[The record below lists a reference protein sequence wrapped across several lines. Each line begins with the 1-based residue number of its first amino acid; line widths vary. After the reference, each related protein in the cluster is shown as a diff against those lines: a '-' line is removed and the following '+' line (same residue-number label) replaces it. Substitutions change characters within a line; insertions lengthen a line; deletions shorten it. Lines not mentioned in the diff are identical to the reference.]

1 MTRVA
6 LYARYSSD
14 NQREASIDDQLRICR
29 EQAKREKW
37 KIVGTYKDAG
47 ISGASMILRPG
58 IQALLQDAQASQFD
72 MVLAEALDRISRDQA
87 DVATLFKHLKFAGV
101 PIVTLAEGEIS
112 ELHVGLKG
120 TMNALFLKDLAAKTH
135 RGIRGRVEDGKSG
148 GGLCYGYKV
157 VKQLDARGDPIR
169 GDREIDA
176 AEANVV
182 RRIFREFA
190 AGIGPRTIARTLNE
204 EGVPGP
210 EGRLWSDTTIRGHV
224 KRGTGLVN
232 NELYVGRLIW
242 NRLRYLKD
250 PSTGKRVSRLNPE
263 SEWIVKDVPDL
274 RIVDDE
280 LWQAVRARQGE
291 IAEKFAN
298 VTEAVRAHHKKNR
311 LNGARRPKSLLSGL
325 VFCGCCGGPY
335 SLRGADRFAC
345 SNHISKGSCSNSRG
359 IAREDLERRVLAGLK
374 DRMMAPE
381 IVEDA
386 MRAYAEETN
395 RLNRERRSNGDSWK
409 AELVK
414 VEKQIAQIVEAIAD
428 GMYHPSMKEKMT
440 GLEARKEELT
450 ALLADA
456 PADTPDVLP
465 SASAIYA
472 KKVVA
477 LTKALNRKEER
488 QEASQDLRA
497 LIEKI
502 VLTPGP
508 ERGELYAT
516 LHGELR
522 TILEWT
528 ERQAIGKTAKTTK
541 PAAGA
546 TGLSVS
552 VVAGGRR
559 QPLESGGFRSLGQAL
574 GAQTAFAWIDGD
586 EHLSGPAFGVFVLP
600 AIVAE
605 LACHFDHDIGAH
617 AFGDGHLLWAID
629 LHSEAIGAMIV
640 FDFDPERDGFDC
652 AAAGFKG
659 ADFGRVQKFAGD
671 GDTIE
676 HERFSNER
684 SRLIRGRER
693 RPRRRSSRPAIE
705 AGRARRKWWGPRSA
719 RNARGPKARVSG
731 AGRRFSP

>member
-14 NQREASIDDQLRICR
+14 NQREASIEDQLRICR

-58 IQALLQDAQASQFD
+58 IQALLQDAQAGQFD
-72 MVLAEALDRISRDQA
+72 IVLAEALDRISRDQA
-87 DVATLFKHLKFAGV
+87 DVATFYKHLKFAGV
-101 PIVTLAEGEIS
+101 PIVTLSEGEIS

-148 GGLCYGYKV
+148 GGLCFGYNV

-169 GDREIDA
+169 GDREINE

-190 AGIGPRTIARTLNE
+190 AGVGPRTIARTLNE

-210 EGRLWSDTTIRGHV
+210 AGKLWSDTTIRGHV

-232 NELYVGRLIW
+232 NELYIGRLIW
-242 NRLRYLKD
+242 NRLRYIKD

-263 SEWIVKDVPDL
+263 SDWIIKDVPEL

-280 LWQAVRARQGE
+280 LWHSVRVRQGE

-298 VTEAVRAHHKKNR
+298 VTEAVRKHHKKNR
-311 LNGARRPKSLLSGL
+311 LNGTRRPKSLLSGL

-345 SNHISKGSCSNSRG
+345 SNHISKGACSNSRT
-359 IAREDLERRVLAGLK
+359 IPRECLEARVLSGLK

-381 IVEDA
+381 IVEEA

-395 RLNRERRSNGDSWK
+395 RLNRERRSSGDAWK

-414 VEKQIAQIVEAIAD
+414 IEKQIRGIIEAIKA
-428 GMYHPSMKEKMT
+428 GMFHESMKAEMDT
-440 GLEARKEELT
+440 LEARKTELNT
-450 ALLADA
+450 LLADA
-456 PADTPDVLP
+456 PEDTPDILP

-472 KKVVA
+472 KKVSA

-488 QEASQDLRA
+488 QEAAETLRG

-502 VLTPGP
+502 SLTPGP
-508 ERGELYAT
+508 ERGEIYVT
-516 LHGELR
+516 LHGELG
-522 TILEWT
+522 TILNWT
-528 ERQAIGKTAKTTK
+528 ERQAIGKATKTNT
-541 PAAGA
+541 PGGDL
-546 TGLSVS
+546 TGVSLS
-552 VVAGGRR
+552 VVAG
-559 QPLESGGFRSLGQAL
+559 
-574 GAQTAFAWIDGD
+574 
-586 EHLSGPAFGVFVLP
+586 
-600 AIVAE
+600 
-605 LACHFDHDIGAH
+605 
-617 AFGDGHLLWAID
+617 
-629 LHSEAIGAMIV
+629 
-640 FDFDPERDGFDC
+640 
-652 AAAGFKG
+652 AGFEP
-659 ADFGRVQKFAGD
+659 AAF
-671 GDTIE
+671 
-676 HERFSNER
+676 
-684 SRLIRGRER
+684 RL
-693 RPRRRSSRPAIE
+693 
-705 AGRARRKWWGPRSA
+705 
-719 RNARGPKARVSG
+719 
-731 AGRRFSP
+731 

>member
-14 NQREASIDDQLRICR
+14 NQREASIDDQYRICR
-29 EQAKREKW
+29 EQAKREDW
-37 KIVGTYKDAG
+37 KIVGTYKDAS

-58 IQALLQDAQASQFD
+58 IQALLQDAQAGKFD
-72 MVLAEALDRISRDQA
+72 IVLAEALDRVSRDQA
-87 DVATLFKHLKFAGV
+87 DVATFFKHLKFAGV

-135 RGIRGRVEDGKSG
+135 RGIRGRVEEGKSG

-157 VKQLDARGDPIR
+157 VKQFDARGDPIR
-169 GDREIDA
+169 GDREIDE
-176 AEANVV
+176 AEAMVV
-182 RRIFREFA
+182 RRVFRDFA
-190 AGIGPRTIARTLNE
+190 AGIAPRTIARTLNE

-210 EGRLWSDTTIRGHV
+210 GGKPWGDTTIRGHV

-232 NELYVGRLIW
+232 NELYIGRLIW
-242 NRLRYLKD
+242 NRLRYIKD

-280 LWQAVRARQGE
+280 LWQSVRERQGE
-291 IAEKFAN
+291 IAEKFVN
-298 VTEAVRAHHKKNR
+298 VAEGVRKHHRKNK

-374 DRMMAPE
+374 DRLMAPE
-381 IVEDA
+381 IVEEA

-395 RLNRERRSNGDSWK
+395 RLNRERRSNGDAWK

-414 VEKQIAQIVEAIAD
+414 VEKQIRGIIEAIKE
-428 GMYHPSMKEKMT
+428 GMFHPSMKGEMDT
-440 GLEARKEELT
+440 LEARKAELT

-456 PADTPDVLP
+456 PADTPDILP

-472 KKVVA
+472 KKVAA
-477 LTKALNRKEER
+477 LTKALNQKEER
-488 QEASQDLRA
+488 QEASQELRA

-502 VLTPGP
+502 VLTPGS
-508 ERGELYAT
+508 ERGEIFAT

-522 TILEWT
+522 TILAWI
-528 ERQAIGKTAKTTK
+528 ERQDIGKTAKTTK
-541 PAAGA
+541 PAGVE
-546 TGLSVS
+546 TGLLGS
-552 VVAGGRR
+552 VVAG
-559 QPLESGGFRSLGQAL
+559 
-574 GAQTAFAWIDGD
+574 
-586 EHLSGPAFGVFVLP
+586 
-600 AIVAE
+600 
-605 LACHFDHDIGAH
+605 
-617 AFGDGHLLWAID
+617 
-629 LHSEAIGAMIV
+629 
-640 FDFDPERDGFDC
+640 
-652 AAAGFKG
+652 AGFEP
-659 ADFGRVQKFAGD
+659 AAF
-671 GDTIE
+671 
-676 HERFSNER
+676 
-684 SRLIRGRER
+684 RL
-693 RPRRRSSRPAIE
+693 
-705 AGRARRKWWGPRSA
+705 
-719 RNARGPKARVSG
+719 
-731 AGRRFSP
+731 

>member
-14 NQREASIDDQLRICR
+14 NQREASIEDQLRICR

-58 IQALLQDAQASQFD
+58 IQALLQDAQAGQFD
-72 MVLAEALDRISRDQA
+72 IVLAEALDRISRDQA
-87 DVATLFKHLKFAGV
+87 DVATFYKHLKFAGV
-101 PIVTLAEGEIS
+101 PIVTLSEGEIS

-148 GGLCYGYKV
+148 GGLCFGYNV

-169 GDREIDA
+169 GDREINE

-190 AGIGPRTIARTLNE
+190 AGVGPRTIARTLNE

-210 EGRLWSDTTIRGHV
+210 AGKLWSDTTIRGHV

-232 NELYVGRLIW
+232 NELYIGRLIW
-242 NRLRYLKD
+242 NRLRYIKD

-263 SEWIVKDVPDL
+263 SDWIIKDVPEL

-280 LWQAVRARQGE
+280 LWHSVRVRQGE

-298 VTEAVRAHHKKNR
+298 VTEAVRKHHKKNR
-311 LNGARRPKSLLSGL
+311 LNGTRRPKSLLSGL

-345 SNHISKGSCSNSRG
+345 SNHISKGACSNSRT
-359 IAREDLERRVLAGLK
+359 IPREELEARVLSGLK

-381 IVEDA
+381 IVEEA

-395 RLNRERRSNGDSWK
+395 RLNRERRSSGDAWE

-414 VEKQIAQIVEAIAD
+414 IEKQIRGIIEAIKA
-428 GMYHPSMKEKMT
+428 GMFHESMKAEMDT
-440 GLEARKEELT
+440 LEARKTELN

-456 PADTPDVLP
+456 PEDTPDILP

-472 KKVVA
+472 KKVSA

-488 QEASQDLRA
+488 QEAAETLRG

-502 VLTPGP
+502 SLTPGP
-508 ERGELYAT
+508 ERGEIYAT
-516 LHGELR
+516 LHGELG
-522 TILEWT
+522 TILNWT
-528 ERQAIGKTAKTTK
+528 ERQAIGKAAKTTK
-541 PAAGA
+541 PAADA
-546 TGLSVS
+546 TGLSLS
-552 VVAGGRR
+552 VVAGT
-559 QPLESGGFRSLGQAL
+559 GFEPV
-574 GAQTAFAWIDGD
+574 TF
-586 EHLSGPAFGVFVLP
+586 
-600 AIVAE
+600 
-605 LACHFDHDIGAH
+605 
-617 AFGDGHLLWAID
+617 
-629 LHSEAIGAMIV
+629 
-640 FDFDPERDGFDC
+640 
-652 AAAGFKG
+652 
-659 ADFGRVQKFAGD
+659 
-671 GDTIE
+671 
-676 HERFSNER
+676 
-684 SRLIRGRER
+684 RL
-693 RPRRRSSRPAIE
+693 
-705 AGRARRKWWGPRSA
+705 
-719 RNARGPKARVSG
+719 
-731 AGRRFSP
+731 

>member
-14 NQREASIDDQLRICR
+14 NQREASIEDQLRICR

-58 IQALLQDAQASQFD
+58 IQALLQDAQAGQFD
-72 MVLAEALDRISRDQA
+72 IVLAEALDRISRDQA
-87 DVATLFKHLKFAGV
+87 DVATFYKHLKFAGV
-101 PIVTLAEGEIS
+101 PIVTLSEGEIS

-148 GGLCYGYKV
+148 GGLCFGYNV

-169 GDREIDA
+169 GDREINE

-190 AGIGPRTIARTLNE
+190 AGVGPRTIARTLNE

-210 EGRLWSDTTIRGHV
+210 AGKLWSDTTIRGHV

-232 NELYVGRLIW
+232 NELYIGRLIW
-242 NRLRYLKD
+242 NRLRYIKD

-263 SEWIVKDVPDL
+263 SEWIIKDVPEL
-274 RIVDDE
+274 RIVNDE
-280 LWQAVRARQGE
+280 LWHSVRVRQGE

-298 VTEAVRAHHKKNR
+298 VTEAVRKHHKKNR
-311 LNGARRPKSLLSGL
+311 LNGTRRPKSLLSGL

-345 SNHISKGSCSNSRG
+345 SNHISKGACSNSRT
-359 IAREDLERRVLAGLK
+359 IPREELEARVLCGLK

-381 IVEDA
+381 IVEEA

-395 RLNRERRSNGDSWK
+395 RLNRERRSSGDAWK

-414 VEKQIAQIVEAIAD
+414 IEKQIRGIIEAIKA
-428 GMYHPSMKEKMT
+428 GMFHESMKAEMDT
-440 GLEARKEELT
+440 LEARKTELNT
-450 ALLADA
+450 LLADA
-456 PADTPDVLP
+456 PEDTPDILP

-472 KKVVA
+472 KKVSA

-488 QEASQDLRA
+488 QEAAETLRG

-502 VLTPGP
+502 SLTPGP
-508 ERGELYAT
+508 ERGEIYAT
-516 LHGELR
+516 LHGELG
-522 TILEWT
+522 TILNWT
-528 ERQAIGKTAKTTK
+528 EQQAIGKAAKTTK
-541 PAAGA
+541 PAADA
-546 TGLSVS
+546 TGLSLS
-552 VVAGGRR
+552 VVAG
-559 QPLESGGFRSLGQAL
+559 
-574 GAQTAFAWIDGD
+574 
-586 EHLSGPAFGVFVLP
+586 
-600 AIVAE
+600 
-605 LACHFDHDIGAH
+605 
-617 AFGDGHLLWAID
+617 
-629 LHSEAIGAMIV
+629 
-640 FDFDPERDGFDC
+640 
-652 AAAGFKG
+652 AGFEP
-659 ADFGRVQKFAGD
+659 AAF
-671 GDTIE
+671 
-676 HERFSNER
+676 
-684 SRLIRGRER
+684 RL
-693 RPRRRSSRPAIE
+693 
-705 AGRARRKWWGPRSA
+705 
-719 RNARGPKARVSG
+719 
-731 AGRRFSP
+731 

>member
-1 MTRVA
+1 MPRVA

-14 NQREASIDDQLRICR
+14 NQREASIEDQLRICR

-58 IQALLQDAQASQFD
+58 IQALLQDAQAGQFD
-72 MVLAEALDRISRDQA
+72 IVLAEALDRISRDQA
-87 DVATLFKHLKFAGV
+87 DVATFYKHLKFADV
-101 PIVTLAEGEIS
+101 PIVTLSEGEIS

-148 GGLCYGYKV
+148 GGLCFGYNV

-169 GDREIDA
+169 GDREINE

-190 AGIGPRTIARTLNE
+190 AGVGPRTIARTLNE

-210 EGRLWSDTTIRGHV
+210 AGKLWSDTTIRGHV

-232 NELYVGRLIW
+232 NELYIGRLIW
-242 NRLRYLKD
+242 NRLRYIKD
-250 PSTGKRVSRLNPE
+250 PSTGKRVSRLNQE
-263 SEWIVKDVPDL
+263 SEWIIKDVPEL

-280 LWQAVRARQGE
+280 LWHSVRIRQGE

-298 VTEAVRAHHKKNR
+298 VNEAVRKHHKKNR
-311 LNGARRPKSLLSGL
+311 LNGTRRPKSLLSGL

-345 SNHISKGSCSNSRG
+345 SNHISKGACSNSRT
-359 IAREDLERRVLAGLK
+359 IPREDLEARVLSGLK

-381 IVEDA
+381 IVEEA

-395 RLNRERRSNGDSWK
+395 RLNRERRSSGDAWK

-414 VEKQIAQIVEAIAD
+414 IEKQIRGIIEAIKA
-428 GMYHPSMKEKMT
+428 GMFHQSMKAEMDT
-440 GLEARKEELT
+440 LEARKTELN

-456 PADTPDVLP
+456 PEDTPDILP

-472 KKVVA
+472 KKVSA

-488 QEASQDLRA
+488 QEATETLRG

-502 VLTPGP
+502 SLTPGP
-508 ERGELYAT
+508 ERGEIFAT
-516 LHGELR
+516 LHGELG
-522 TILEWT
+522 TILNWT
-528 ERQAIGKTAKTTK
+528 EHQAIEKATKTNT
-541 PAAGA
+541 PGSDL
-546 TGLSVS
+546 TGVSLS
-552 VVAGGRR
+552 VVAG
-559 QPLESGGFRSLGQAL
+559 
-574 GAQTAFAWIDGD
+574 
-586 EHLSGPAFGVFVLP
+586 
-600 AIVAE
+600 
-605 LACHFDHDIGAH
+605 
-617 AFGDGHLLWAID
+617 
-629 LHSEAIGAMIV
+629 
-640 FDFDPERDGFDC
+640 
-652 AAAGFKG
+652 AGFEP
-659 ADFGRVQKFAGD
+659 AAF
-671 GDTIE
+671 
-676 HERFSNER
+676 
-684 SRLIRGRER
+684 RL
-693 RPRRRSSRPAIE
+693 
-705 AGRARRKWWGPRSA
+705 
-719 RNARGPKARVSG
+719 
-731 AGRRFSP
+731 

>member
-14 NQREASIDDQLRICR
+14 NQREASIEDQLRICR

-58 IQALLQDAQASQFD
+58 IQALLQDAQAGQFD
-72 MVLAEALDRISRDQA
+72 IVLAEALDRISRDQA
-87 DVATLFKHLKFAGV
+87 DVATFYKHLKFAGV
-101 PIVTLAEGEIS
+101 PIVTLSEGEIS

-148 GGLCYGYKV
+148 GGLCFGYNV

-169 GDREIDA
+169 GDREINE

-190 AGIGPRTIARTLNE
+190 AGVGPRTIARTLNE

-210 EGRLWSDTTIRGHV
+210 AGKLWSDTTIRGHV

-232 NELYVGRLIW
+232 NELYIGRLIW
-242 NRLRYLKD
+242 NRLRYIKD

-263 SEWIVKDVPDL
+263 SEWIIKDVPEL
-274 RIVDDE
+274 RIVNDE
-280 LWQAVRARQGE
+280 LWHSVRVRQGE

-298 VTEAVRAHHKKNR
+298 VTEAVRKHHKKNR
-311 LNGARRPKSLLSGL
+311 LNGTRRPKSLLSGL

-345 SNHISKGSCSNSRG
+345 SNHISKGACSNSRT
-359 IAREDLERRVLAGLK
+359 IPREELEARALSGLK

-381 IVEDA
+381 IVEEA

-395 RLNRERRSNGDSWK
+395 RLNRERRSSGDAWK

-414 VEKQIAQIVEAIAD
+414 IEKQIRGIIEAIKA
-428 GMYHPSMKEKMT
+428 GMFHESMKAEMDT
-440 GLEARKEELT
+440 LEARKTELST
-450 ALLADA
+450 LLADA
-456 PADTPDVLP
+456 PEDTPDILP

-472 KKVVA
+472 KKVSA

-488 QEASQDLRA
+488 QEAAETLRG

-502 VLTPGP
+502 SLTPGP
-508 ERGELYAT
+508 ERGEIYAT
-516 LHGELR
+516 LHGELG
-522 TILEWT
+522 TILNWT
-528 ERQAIGKTAKTTK
+528 ERQAIGKTVKTTK
-541 PAAGA
+541 PAADA
-546 TGLSVS
+546 TGLSLS
-552 VVAGGRR
+552 VVAG
-559 QPLESGGFRSLGQAL
+559 
-574 GAQTAFAWIDGD
+574 
-586 EHLSGPAFGVFVLP
+586 
-600 AIVAE
+600 
-605 LACHFDHDIGAH
+605 
-617 AFGDGHLLWAID
+617 
-629 LHSEAIGAMIV
+629 
-640 FDFDPERDGFDC
+640 
-652 AAAGFKG
+652 AGFEP
-659 ADFGRVQKFAGD
+659 AAF
-671 GDTIE
+671 
-676 HERFSNER
+676 
-684 SRLIRGRER
+684 RL
-693 RPRRRSSRPAIE
+693 
-705 AGRARRKWWGPRSA
+705 
-719 RNARGPKARVSG
+719 
-731 AGRRFSP
+731 

>member
-14 NQREASIDDQLRICR
+14 NQREASIEDQLRICR

-58 IQALLQDAQASQFD
+58 IQALLQDAQAGQFD
-72 MVLAEALDRISRDQA
+72 IVMAEALDRISRDQA
-87 DVATLFKHLKFAGV
+87 DVATFYKHLKFAGV
-101 PIVTLAEGEIS
+101 PIVTLSEGEIS

-148 GGLCYGYKV
+148 GGLCFGYNV

-169 GDREIDA
+169 GDREINE

-190 AGIGPRTIARTLNE
+190 AGVGPRTIARTLNE

-210 EGRLWSDTTIRGHV
+210 AGKLWSDTTIRGHV

-232 NELYVGRLIW
+232 NELYIGRLIW
-242 NRLRYLKD
+242 NRLRYIKD

-263 SEWIVKDVPDL
+263 SEWIIKDVPEL

-280 LWQAVRARQGE
+280 LWHSVRVRQGE

-298 VTEAVRAHHKKNR
+298 VTEAVRKHHKKNR
-311 LNGARRPKSLLSGL
+311 LNGTRRPKSLLSGL

-345 SNHISKGSCSNSRG
+345 SNHISKGACSNSRT
-359 IAREDLERRVLAGLK
+359 IPREELEARVLSGLR

-381 IVEDA
+381 IVEEA

-395 RLNRERRSNGDSWK
+395 RLNRERRSSGDAWK

-414 VEKQIAQIVEAIAD
+414 VEKQIRGIIEAIKA
-428 GMYHPSMKEKMT
+428 GMFHESMKAEMDT
-440 GLEARKEELT
+440 LEARKTELNT
-450 ALLADA
+450 LLADA
-456 PADTPDVLP
+456 PEDTPDILP

-472 KKVVA
+472 KKVSA
-477 LTKALNRKEER
+477 LTKALNRREER
-488 QEASQDLRA
+488 QEAAETLRG

-502 VLTPGP
+502 SLTPGP
-508 ERGELYAT
+508 ERGEIYAT
-516 LHGELR
+516 LHGELG
-522 TILEWT
+522 TILNWT
-528 ERQAIGKTAKTTK
+528 ERQAIGKAVKTTK
-541 PAAGA
+541 PAADA
-546 TGLSVS
+546 TGLSLS
-552 VVAGGRR
+552 VVAG
-559 QPLESGGFRSLGQAL
+559 
-574 GAQTAFAWIDGD
+574 
-586 EHLSGPAFGVFVLP
+586 
-600 AIVAE
+600 
-605 LACHFDHDIGAH
+605 
-617 AFGDGHLLWAID
+617 
-629 LHSEAIGAMIV
+629 
-640 FDFDPERDGFDC
+640 
-652 AAAGFKG
+652 AGFEP
-659 ADFGRVQKFAGD
+659 ATFG
-671 GDTIE
+671 
-676 HERFSNER
+676 
-684 SRLIRGRER
+684 L
-693 RPRRRSSRPAIE
+693 
-705 AGRARRKWWGPRSA
+705 
-719 RNARGPKARVSG
+719 
-731 AGRRFSP
+731 

>member
-14 NQREASIDDQLRICR
+14 NQREASIEDQLRICR

-58 IQALLQDAQASQFD
+58 IQALLQDAQAGQFD
-72 MVLAEALDRISRDQA
+72 IVLAEALDRISRDQA
-87 DVATLFKHLKFAGV
+87 DVATFYKHLKFAGV
-101 PIVTLAEGEIS
+101 PIVTLSEGEIS

-148 GGLCYGYKV
+148 GGLCFGYNV

-169 GDREIDA
+169 GDREINE

-190 AGIGPRTIARTLNE
+190 AGVGPRTIARTLNE

-210 EGRLWSDTTIRGHV
+210 AGKLWSDTTIRGHV

-232 NELYVGRLIW
+232 NELYIGRLIW
-242 NRLRYLKD
+242 NRLRYIKD

-263 SEWIVKDVPDL
+263 SEWIIKDVPEL

-280 LWQAVRARQGE
+280 LWHSVRVRQGE

-298 VTEAVRAHHKKNR
+298 VTEAVRKHHKKNR
-311 LNGARRPKSLLSGL
+311 LNGTRRPKSLLSGL

-345 SNHISKGSCSNSRG
+345 SNHISKGACSNSRT
-359 IAREDLERRVLAGLK
+359 IPREDLEARVLSGLK

-381 IVEDA
+381 SVEEA

-395 RLNRERRSNGDSWK
+395 RLNRERRSSGDVWK

-414 VEKQIAQIVEAIAD
+414 IEKQIRSIIEAIKA
-428 GMYHPSMKEKMT
+428 GMFHESMKAEMDT
-440 GLEARKEELT
+440 LEARKTELN

-456 PADTPDVLP
+456 PQDTPDILP

-472 KKVVA
+472 KKVSA

-488 QEASQDLRA
+488 QEAAETLRG

-502 VLTPGP
+502 SLTPGP
-508 ERGELYAT
+508 ERGEIYAT
-516 LHGELR
+516 LHGELG
-522 TILEWT
+522 TILNWT
-528 ERQAIGKTAKTTK
+528 ERQAIGKAAKTTK
-541 PAAGA
+541 PAADA
-546 TGLSVS
+546 TGLSLS
-552 VVAGGRR
+552 VVAG
-559 QPLESGGFRSLGQAL
+559 
-574 GAQTAFAWIDGD
+574 
-586 EHLSGPAFGVFVLP
+586 
-600 AIVAE
+600 
-605 LACHFDHDIGAH
+605 
-617 AFGDGHLLWAID
+617 
-629 LHSEAIGAMIV
+629 
-640 FDFDPERDGFDC
+640 
-652 AAAGFKG
+652 AGFEP
-659 ADFGRVQKFAGD
+659 AAF
-671 GDTIE
+671 
-676 HERFSNER
+676 
-684 SRLIRGRER
+684 RL
-693 RPRRRSSRPAIE
+693 
-705 AGRARRKWWGPRSA
+705 
-719 RNARGPKARVSG
+719 
-731 AGRRFSP
+731 

>member
-14 NQREASIDDQLRICR
+14 NQREASIEDQLRICR

-58 IQALLQDAQASQFD
+58 IQALLQDAQAGQFD
-72 MVLAEALDRISRDQA
+72 IVLAEALDRISRDQA
-87 DVATLFKHLKFAGV
+87 DVATFYKHLKFAGV
-101 PIVTLAEGEIS
+101 PIVTLSEGEIS

-148 GGLCYGYKV
+148 GGLCFGYNV

-169 GDREIDA
+169 GDREINE

-190 AGIGPRTIARTLNE
+190 SGIGPRTIARTLNE

-210 EGRLWSDTTIRGHV
+210 AGKLWSDTTIRGHV

-232 NELYVGRLIW
+232 NELYIGRLIW
-242 NRLRYLKD
+242 NRLRYVKD

-263 SEWIVKDVPDL
+263 SEWIIKDVPEL

-280 LWQAVRARQGE
+280 LWQSVRVRQGK
-291 IAEKFAN
+291 IAEKYAN
-298 VTEAVRAHHKKNR
+298 VTEAVRKHHKKNR
-311 LNGARRPKSLLSGL
+311 LNGTRRPKSLLSGL

-345 SNHISKGSCSNSRG
+345 SNHISKGACSNSRT
-359 IAREDLERRVLAGLK
+359 IPREDLEARVLSGLK

-381 IVEDA
+381 IVEEA

-395 RLNRERRSNGDSWK
+395 RLNRERRSSGDAWK

-414 VEKQIAQIVEAIAD
+414 IEKQIRGIIEAIKA
-428 GMYHPSMKEKMT
+428 GMFHESMKAEMDT
-440 GLEARKEELT
+440 LEARKTELNT
-450 ALLADA
+450 LLADA
-456 PADTPDVLP
+456 PQDTPDILP

-472 KKVVA
+472 KKVSA

-488 QEASQDLRA
+488 QEAAETLRG

-502 VLTPGP
+502 SLTPGP
-508 ERGELYAT
+508 ERGEIYAT
-516 LHGELR
+516 LHGELG
-522 TILEWT
+522 TILNWT
-528 ERQAIGKTAKTTK
+528 ERQVIGKSAKTTK
-541 PAAGA
+541 PAADA
-546 TGLSVS
+546 TGLSLS
-552 VVAGGRR
+552 VVAGT
-559 QPLESGGFRSLGQAL
+559 GFTNCFAMSKVIILPCPA
-574 GAQTAFAWIDGD
+574 TAA
-586 EHLSGPAFGVFVLP
+586 
-600 AIVAE
+600 
-605 LACHFDHDIGAH
+605 
-617 AFGDGHLLWAID
+617 
-629 LHSEAIGAMIV
+629 
-640 FDFDPERDGFDC
+640 
-652 AAAGFKG
+652 
-659 ADFGRVQKFAGD
+659 
-671 GDTIE
+671 
-676 HERFSNER
+676 
-684 SRLIRGRER
+684 
-693 RPRRRSSRPAIE
+693 
-705 AGRARRKWWGPRSA
+705 
-719 RNARGPKARVSG
+719 
-731 AGRRFSP
+731 

>member
-14 NQREASIDDQLRICR
+14 NQREASIEDQLRICR

-58 IQALLQDAQASQFD
+58 IQALLQDAQAGQFD
-72 MVLAEALDRISRDQA
+72 IVLAEALDRISRDQA
-87 DVATLFKHLKFAGV
+87 DVATFYKHLKFAGV
-101 PIVTLAEGEIS
+101 PIVTLSEGEIS

-148 GGLCYGYKV
+148 GGLCFGYNV

-169 GDREIDA
+169 GDREINE

-190 AGIGPRTIARTLNE
+190 AGVGPRTIARTLNE

-210 EGRLWSDTTIRGHV
+210 AGKLWSDTTIRGHV

-232 NELYVGRLIW
+232 NELYIGRLIW
-242 NRLRYLKD
+242 NRLRYIKD

-263 SEWIVKDVPDL
+263 SEWIIKDVPEL

-280 LWQAVRARQGE
+280 LWHSVRVRQGE

-298 VTEAVRAHHKKNR
+298 VTEAVRKHHKKNR
-311 LNGARRPKSLLSGL
+311 LNGTRRPKSLLSGL

-345 SNHISKGSCSNSRG
+345 SNHISKGACSNSRT
-359 IAREDLERRVLAGLK
+359 IPREDLEARVLSGLK

-381 IVEDA
+381 IVEEA

-395 RLNRERRSNGDSWK
+395 RLNRERRSSGDAWK

-414 VEKQIAQIVEAIAD
+414 IEKQIRGIIEAIKA
-428 GMYHPSMKEKMT
+428 GMFHESMKAEMDT
-440 GLEARKEELT
+440 LEARKTELT
-450 ALLADA
+450 TLLADA
-456 PADTPDVLP
+456 PEDTPDILP

-472 KKVVA
+472 KKVSA

-488 QEASQDLRA
+488 QEAAETLRG

-502 VLTPGP
+502 SLTPGP
-508 ERGELYAT
+508 ERGEIYAT
-516 LHGELR
+516 LHGELG
-522 TILEWT
+522 TILNWT
-528 ERQAIGKTAKTTK
+528 ERQAIGKAVKTTK
-541 PAAGA
+541 PAADA
-546 TGLSVS
+546 TGLSLS
-552 VVAGGRR
+552 VVAGR
-559 QPLESGGFRSLGQAL
+559 GFEP
-574 GAQTAFAWIDGD
+574 TTF
-586 EHLSGPAFGVFVLP
+586 
-600 AIVAE
+600 
-605 LACHFDHDIGAH
+605 
-617 AFGDGHLLWAID
+617 
-629 LHSEAIGAMIV
+629 
-640 FDFDPERDGFDC
+640 
-652 AAAGFKG
+652 
-659 ADFGRVQKFAGD
+659 
-671 GDTIE
+671 
-676 HERFSNER
+676 
-684 SRLIRGRER
+684 RL
-693 RPRRRSSRPAIE
+693 
-705 AGRARRKWWGPRSA
+705 
-719 RNARGPKARVSG
+719 
-731 AGRRFSP
+731 

>member
-37 KIVGTYKDAG
+37 KVVGTYKDAG

-58 IQALLQDAQASQFD
+58 IQMLLQDAQAGQFD

-157 VKQLDARGDPIR
+157 VKKLDSRGDPIR
-169 GDREIDA
+169 GDREIDE

-182 RRIFREFA
+182 RRILRDYAE
-190 AGIGPRTIARTLNE
+190 GISPRVIAKTLNE

-210 EGRLWSDTTIRGHV
+210 EGRLWNDTTIHGHT
-224 KRGTGLVN
+224 KRGTGILN
-232 NELYVGRLIW
+232 NELYIGRLIW

-280 LWQAVRARQGE
+280 LWQAVKGRQ
-291 IAEKFAN
+291 AVTSAKYAN
-298 VTEAVRAHHKKNR
+298 VAEGVRKHHKKNR
-311 LNGARRPKSLLSGL
+311 LNGTHRPKTLLSGL
-325 VFCGCCGGPY
+325 VFCGCCGGPF
-335 SLRGADRFAC
+335 SIRGSDRFAC
-345 SNHISKGSCSNSRG
+345 STHVTKGTCSNSRT
-359 IAREDLERRVLAGLK
+359 ILREDLERRVLAGLK
-374 DRMMAPE
+374 ERMMAPE
-381 IVEDA
+381 VAAEA
-386 MRAYAEETN
+386 MRAHAEETN

-414 VEKQIAQIVEAIAD
+414 VEKQIRGIIEAIKE
-428 GMYHPSMKEKMT
+428 GMFHPSMKGEMDA
-440 GLEARKEELT
+440 LEARKAELT
-450 ALLADA
+450 EHLADIPEDA
-456 PADTPDVLP
+456 PDLLP

-477 LTKALNRKEER
+477 LTAALAKPDER
-488 QEASQDLRA
+488 PQAAAALRM
-497 LIEKI
+497 LIDKI

-508 ERGELYAT
+508 ARGEIFAT
-516 LHGELR
+516 LHGDLA

-528 ERQAIGKTAKTTK
+528 ERQAVGKATK
-541 PAAGA
+541 RNTPGGVRAGVSVSMVAGA
-546 TGLSVS
+546 
-552 VVAGGRR
+552 
-559 QPLESGGFRSLGQAL
+559 GF
-574 GAQTAFAWIDGD
+574 
-586 EHLSGPAFGVFVLP
+586 EPATF
-600 AIVAE
+600 
-605 LACHFDHDIGAH
+605 
-617 AFGDGHLLWAID
+617 
-629 LHSEAIGAMIV
+629 
-640 FDFDPERDGFDC
+640 
-652 AAAGFKG
+652 
-659 ADFGRVQKFAGD
+659 
-671 GDTIE
+671 
-676 HERFSNER
+676 
-684 SRLIRGRER
+684 RL
-693 RPRRRSSRPAIE
+693 
-705 AGRARRKWWGPRSA
+705 
-719 RNARGPKARVSG
+719 
-731 AGRRFSP
+731 